1 MATWIMQKC
10 LIVQPEGKEN
20 GRETGGWSVDDEGR
34 LGHHGGYLT
43 CFVLVLAFGVGLGLE
58 TKSVCGWAVL
68 GTKYRCL
75 YCVCSCGMACFSI
88 GMSTAMP
95 VHPIVCIPVRGILLT
110 SLVIVQTILLGST
123 QSLSVLPSSVQLC
136 EVRFST

>member
-10 LIVQPEGKEN
+10 LIVRSEGKEN

-34 LGHHGGYLT
+34 LGHRGGYLT

-58 TKSVCGWAVL
+58 TKKCVCGWAVL

-75 YCVCSCGMACFSI
+75 CCMCVWYGMF
-88 GMSTAMP
+88 
-95 VHPIVCIPVRGILLT
+95 
-110 SLVIVQTILLGST
+110 
-123 QSLSVLPSSVQLC
+123 
-136 EVRFST
+136 